1 MAYKILL
8 ADDESNILDVCMRYL
23 VREGYQVFTAKD
35 GNEAVEIWQKEIPD
49 LVVLDVMMPGRD
61 GWSVAE
67 EIHSQSDVPILFL
80 TALGQEKDRL
90 YGLTMGADDY
100 MTKPFSPREL
110 VLRINNILRR
120 VRTSEVSAVHQR
132 ICFGRVEVC
141 ENQRSVRV
149 AGKEAVLTAKE
160 FDLLLYLI
168 AHPSQVFSKSQLLD
182 QIWGYDYIGDYNTI
196 NVHVRR
202 LREKIEIDPSNPT
215 HIKTVWGVG
224 YKFDNTI

>member
-1 MAYKILL
+1 MTYKILL

-23 VREGYQVFTAKD
+23 VREGYQVCTAKD
-35 GNEAVEIWQKEIPD
+35 GNEAMDVWRKEQPD
-49 LVVLDVMMPGRD
+49 LMVLDVMMPGRD

-67 EIHSQSDVPILFL
+67 EIHNQCDMPILFL

-100 MTKPFSPREL
+100 LTKPFSPREL

-120 VRTSEVSAVHQR
+120 VRTAEVSQEVAA
-132 ICFGRVEVC
+132 ISFGQVEVC
-141 ENQRSVRV
+141 ANQRSVKV
-149 AGKEAVLTAKE
+149 AGKLVILTAKE
-160 FDLLLYLI
+160 FDLLLHLI
-168 AHPSQVFSKSQLLD
+168 ANPAQVFSKSQLLD

-202 LREKIEIDPSNPT
+202 LREKIEADPSNPVY
-215 HIKTVWGVG
+215 IKTVWGVG
-224 YKFDNTI
+224 YKFDDTI